1 MGDTPATALLNFV
14 MAGNAIAEALEDQL
28 DMPLAPD
35 KASVIATDIDLA
47 KRGAKALG
55 DKGGAPAH
63 EVRRLGVD
71 HSLSSKK
78 RKRGN
83 PEEKDEHGKEQ
94 GKSLPEAPDT
104 DSP

>member
-1 MGDTPATALLNFV
+1 MGETPATALLNCV
-14 MAGNAIAEALEDQL
+14 LAGNAIAEALENQL
-28 DMPLAPD
+28 DLPLAPD

-71 HSLSSKK
+71 HSLSNRKRKGETRSKRMRTAKK
-78 RKRGN
+78 RKR
-83 PEEKDEHGKEQ
+83 
-94 GKSLPEAPDT
+94 S
-104 DSP
+104 